1 MSKGKE
7 QHTRSDL
14 SQKTDEEL
22 FALVRQH
29 NEPAFRM
36 LYRRYDRRL
45 FAYCLRALGDRKAAE
60 DVFQTIVT
68 TVYEKRE
75 LFVGGNFPGWL
86 FTIARNYCLKF
97 KQRQQFHEDID
108 SVGHALSDE
117 ADKTG
122 DDPLLK
128 EALQAAIQSLATD
141 FREAIEM
148 RYFDDLSYE
157 QIAQASGIS
166 VALAKVRVFRA
177 KKILQAQLLPY
188 IKEPK

>member
-1 MSKGKE
+1 MSKSKE
-7 QHTRSDL
+7 QHTRNSL

-22 FALVRQH
+22 FALVRQRD
-29 NEPAFRM
+29 EVAFRT

-45 FAYCLRALGDRKAAE
+45 FAYCLRALGDKKAAE

-75 LFVGGNFPGWL
+75 LFIGGNFPGWL

-97 KQRQQFHEDID
+97 KQRQQFHENID
-108 SVGHALSDE
+108 DVGNALRDD

-122 DDPLLK
+122 DDLLLK
-128 EALQAAIQSLATD
+128 EALQAAIRTLATD
-141 FREAIEM
+141 FREALEM

-157 QIAQASGIS
+157 QIAQALDIS

-177 KKILQAQLLPY
+177 KKMLQAQMLPY
-188 IKEPK
+188 IKELK